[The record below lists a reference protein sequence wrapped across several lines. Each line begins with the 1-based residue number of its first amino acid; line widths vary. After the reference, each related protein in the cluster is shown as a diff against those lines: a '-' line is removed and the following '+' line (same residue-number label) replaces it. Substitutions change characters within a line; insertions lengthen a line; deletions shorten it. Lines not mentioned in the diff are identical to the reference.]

1 MGRGPDGA
9 QMNMDPEAIAAA
21 AFVLSLRERGLRDKA
36 VLGAMERVPREL
48 FAPRRFADLS
58 RRDVALPLPLGQ
70 TMTAPFSV
78 AVMLTALAVQPGDS
92 VLEIGAGSGYVS
104 ALLARLGAKVV
115 SVERYAALADGAAM
129 RFGELGIADAIEISV
144 RDGLTMRT
152 SERFTRILL
161 NGALPAL
168 PDDVTR
174 LLAPGGR
181 LVGALN
187 GETGPQLVTVDA
199 DLQGTLR
206 EARGADLRIAPLV
219 QAETAVPTARLRSAS
234 PAAAAGPR

>member
-1 MGRGPDGA
+1 
-9 QMNMDPEAIAAA
+9 MDQEAIAAA

-70 TMTAPFSV
+70 TMTAPYSV
-78 AVMLTALAVQPGDS
+78 ALMLTALSVQPGDT

-115 SVERYAALADGAAM
+115 SVEHYAALVDGAAI
-129 RFGELGIADAIEISV
+129 RFGELGIADTIEISV
-144 RDGLTMRT
+144 RDGLTMQT
-152 SERFTRILL
+152 SERFARILL

-168 PDDVTR
+168 PDSVTG
-174 LLAPGGR
+174 LLASGGR
-181 LVGALN
+181 LVGARN
-187 GETGPQLVTVDA
+187 GETGPHLVTVDA
-199 DLQGTLR
+199 DMQGKLR
-206 EARGADLRIAPLV
+206 ERSGAALRIAPLV
-219 QAETAVPTARLRSAS
+219 QARSAVPTARLRSAS
-234 PAAAAGPR
+234 PAAGAAPR

>member
-1 MGRGPDGA
+1 
-9 QMNMDPEAIAAA
+9 MNMDLEAIAAA

-70 TMTAPFSV
+70 TMTAPYSV
-78 AVMLTALAVQPGDS
+78 ALMLTALSVRPGDG
-92 VLEIGAGSGYVS
+92 VLEIGTGSGYVT
-104 ALLARLGAKVV
+104 ALLARLGARVV
-115 SVERYAALADGAAM
+115 TMERYAALADGAAI
-129 RFGELGIADAIEISV
+129 RFGELGIAGTIELSV

-152 SERFTRILL
+152 SERFERILL

-168 PDDVTR
+168 PDEVTS

-187 GETGPQLVTVDA
+187 GETGPRLVTIDA
-199 DLQGTLR
+199 DLQGKLR
-206 EARGADLRIAPLV
+206 ETRGADLRIAPLV
-219 QAETAVPTARLRSAS
+219 QAEVAIPTARLRSAS
-234 PAAAAGPR
+234 PAAGAGPR

>member
-1 MGRGPDGA
+1 MGRGPGGA
-9 QMNMDPEAIAAA
+9 QMNMDPETIAAA

-129 RFGELGIADAIEISV
+129 RFGELGITDAIEISV
-144 RDGLTMRT
+144 RDGLTMHT
-152 SERFTRILL
+152 SERFARILL

-187 GETGPQLVTVDA
+187 GETGPQLVTVNA
-199 DLQGTLR
+199 DLQGKLR
-206 EARGADLRIAPLV
+206 ETRGADLRIAPLV

-234 PAAAAGPR
+234 PGAAAGPR

>member
-1 MGRGPDGA
+1 
-9 QMNMDPEAIAAA
+9 MNMDLEAIAAA

-70 TMTAPFSV
+70 TMTAPYSV
-78 AVMLTALAVQPGDS
+78 ALMLTALSVQPGDG
-92 VLEIGAGSGYVS
+92 VLEIGTGSGYVT
-104 ALLARLGAKVV
+104 ALLARLGARVV
-115 SVERYAALADGAAM
+115 TMERYAALADGAAI
-129 RFGELGIADAIEISV
+129 RFGELGIAGTIELSV

-152 SERFTRILL
+152 SERFERILL

-168 PDDVTR
+168 PDEVTS

-187 GETGPQLVTVDA
+187 GETGPRLVTIDA
-199 DLQGTLR
+199 DLQGKLR
-206 EARGADLRIAPLV
+206 ETRGADLRIAPLV
-219 QAETAVPTARLRSAS
+219 QAEVAIPTARLRSAS
-234 PAAAAGPR
+234 PAAGAGPR

>member
-1 MGRGPDGA
+1 MQFEAGVEQLTLD
-9 QMNMDPEAIAAA
+9 MEAIAAA

-78 AVMLTALAVQPGDS
+78 AQMLTVLAVQPGDS

-115 SVERYAALADGAAM
+115 SVERYAALADGAAI

-144 RDGLTMRT
+144 RDGLTMQT
-152 SERFTRILL
+152 SERFARILM
-161 NGALPAL
+161 NGALPAF
-168 PDDVTR
+168 PDSVTR

-187 GETGPQLVTVDA
+187 GETGPRLVSVDA
-199 DLQGTLR
+199 DMQGRLR
-206 EARGADLRIAPLV
+206 ETPGKDLRIAPLV
-219 QAETAVPTARLRSAS
+219 QYEAAIPTARLRNAS
-234 PAAAAGPR
+234 PAAGEAPR

>member
-1 MGRGPDGA
+1 
-9 QMNMDPEAIAAA
+9 MNMDPETIAAA

-78 AVMLTALAVQPGDS
+78 AVMLTALAVRPGDS

-129 RFGELGIADAIEISV
+129 RFAELGITEAIEISV

-152 SERFTRILL
+152 SERFERILL

-187 GETGPQLVTVDA
+187 GETGPQLVSVDA
-199 DLQGTLR
+199 DLQGKLR
-206 EARGADLRIAPLV
+206 AACGADLRIAPLV

-234 PAAAAGPR
+234 PAAAAGPRSAG